1 MFAFA
6 DLACEVMQARYGDD
20 PAAARVRY
28 LATSGVPFRE
38 QLEILH
44 PGHPFNEVASRE
56 FESRKRTI
64 CNAKR
69 MSTRTVKALQELRA
83 RRVKLVVSSNSGQS
97 FVDEFASREA
107 FVFDLALGFDPQSQ
121 LAKGEAHFGV
131 VRLHFDVTPDG
142 ILFIGDSRKD
152 AEIARRSGVRFVGR
166 RGHTNFEHCFPGTPT
181 IDEVPDLLR
190 LLEMGTA
197 EQEGC
202 RRRIRRN
209 HGYGD

>member
-6 DLACEVMQARYGDD
+6 DLACEVMQARYGDH
-20 PAAARVRY
+20 PAEARARY
-28 LATSGVPFRE
+28 LATSGIPFRE

-44 PGHPFNEVASRE
+44 PKHPFNEAASRE

-64 CNAKR
+64 YSAKR
-69 MSTRTVKALQELRA
+69 MSVRTVKALQELRA
-83 RRVKLVVSSNSGQS
+83 RTVNLVVSSNSGQS

-121 LAKGEAHFGV
+121 LAKGAAHFEV
-131 VRLHFDVTPDG
+131 VRFYFDVTPDG

-152 AEIARRSGVRFVGR
+152 AEIARRCGVRFVGR

-190 LLEMGTA
+190 ILDMGTV

-202 RRRIRRN
+202 ERRIRRS
-209 HGYGD
+209 HGHGD